1 MVQGYQ
7 SVDLSDG
14 PRLHQERC
22 GSPPVE
28 CHRTSTAEEPFDT
41 PRYPVILPFSGH
53 EIKILYLIIDIQN
66 IECTAFFRFG
76 GHI

>member
-22 GSPPVE
+22 GSPHVE
-28 CHRTSTAEEPFDT
+28 CHRTSTAEEPMT
-41 PRYPVILPFSGH
+41 LPG
-53 EIKILYLIIDIQN
+53 IQVGYRTEQN
-66 IECTAFFRFG
+66 G
-76 GHI
+76 YGL